1 MNNIP
6 QCWISVSDFLSAK
19 RSLSAGADTLLVGDS
34 LGMTVYGFSNT
45 KSVTMEMMLAH
56 TEAVCRAV
64 ENNIPVVADMPLG
77 TYETPEQALENARR
91 F

>member
-1 MNNIP
+1 
-6 QCWISVSDFLSAK
+6 
-19 RSLSAGADTLLVGDS
+19 
-34 LGMTVYGFSNT
+34 
-45 KSVTMEMMLAH
+45 MLAH

-77 TYETPEQALENARR
+77 TYETPEQALENARQ